1 MEYRFTK
8 ENFNDEVIKSD
19 VPVLVDFYA
28 DWCGPCKMMMPV
40 VEELAK
46 TYEGKAK
53 VGKVNVDEQG
63 ELAEEFGVMSIPA
76 FVVIKNGKV
85 VDQALGAMAKAKLE
99 AICEVSAGELS
110 TGLIDHSESLLSK
123 RHIEIVYNDFKEFN
137 IDGNKVG
144 LSQAV
149 CKSKEEYDALK
160 NELARYMEDACKS
173 GGYDLMAIMLT
184 NPNGSGSYV
193 LSAGARRRVLNNAF
207 TINKDGFVDG
217 LVSRK
222 KQLLPGLIKA
232 MSIK

>member
-46 TYEGKAK
+46 TYEGKVK

-99 AICEVSAGELS
+99 A
-110 TGLIDHSESLLSK
+110 
-123 RHIEIVYNDFKEFN
+123 
-137 IDGNKVG
+137 
-144 LSQAV
+144 
-149 CKSKEEYDALK
+149 
-160 NELARYMEDACKS
+160 
-173 GGYDLMAIMLT
+173 MLT
-184 NPNGSGSYV
+184 
-193 LSAGARRRVLNNAF
+193 GA
-207 TINKDGFVDG
+207 
-217 LVSRK
+217 
-222 KQLLPGLIKA
+222 
-232 MSIK
+232 M

>member
-63 ELAEEFGVMSIPA
+63 ELAEEFGVMSIPS
-76 FVVIKNGKV
+76 FMVIKNGKV

-99 AICEVSAGELS
+99 A
-110 TGLIDHSESLLSK
+110 
-123 RHIEIVYNDFKEFN
+123 
-137 IDGNKVG
+137 
-144 LSQAV
+144 
-149 CKSKEEYDALK
+149 
-160 NELARYMEDACKS
+160 
-173 GGYDLMAIMLT
+173 MLT
-184 NPNGSGSYV
+184 
-193 LSAGARRRVLNNAF
+193 GA
-207 TINKDGFVDG
+207 
-217 LVSRK
+217 
-222 KQLLPGLIKA
+222 
-232 MSIK
+232 M

>member
-46 TYEGKAK
+46 TYDGKAK

-99 AICEVSAGELS
+99 S
-110 TGLIDHSESLLSK
+110 
-123 RHIEIVYNDFKEFN
+123 
-137 IDGNKVG
+137 
-144 LSQAV
+144 
-149 CKSKEEYDALK
+149 
-160 NELARYMEDACKS
+160 
-173 GGYDLMAIMLT
+173 MLT
-184 NPNGSGSYV
+184 GV
-193 LSAGARRRVLNNAF
+193 
-207 TINKDGFVDG
+207 
-217 LVSRK
+217 
-222 KQLLPGLIKA
+222 
-232 MSIK
+232 M

>member
-85 VDQALGAMAKAKLE
+85 VDQALGAMAKVKLE
-99 AICEVSAGELS
+99 A
-110 TGLIDHSESLLSK
+110 
-123 RHIEIVYNDFKEFN
+123 
-137 IDGNKVG
+137 
-144 LSQAV
+144 
-149 CKSKEEYDALK
+149 
-160 NELARYMEDACKS
+160 
-173 GGYDLMAIMLT
+173 MLT
-184 NPNGSGSYV
+184 
-193 LSAGARRRVLNNAF
+193 GA
-207 TINKDGFVDG
+207 
-217 LVSRK
+217 
-222 KQLLPGLIKA
+222 
-232 MSIK
+232 M